1 MVSSGSA
8 AISPSTSLGDQ
19 KRPNPESCGSTA
31 ADEHCILVV
40 SVIYFGFIVR
50 GGGRHM
56 TFVESIRTCFSK
68 YVTWEGRAARSEY
81 WYFILFAV
89 LCYLVAAVID
99 NVLGTTFKIANPST
113 GVEQSVGYGY
123 AYVLVALGLLLPS
136 LSVLVRRLHDT
147 DRSGGDLVLVW
158 TNNLCHIMAHE
169 DRQHHRRSPLPH

>member
-1 MVSSGSA
+1 
-8 AISPSTSLGDQ
+8 
-19 KRPNPESCGSTA
+19 
-31 ADEHCILVV
+31 
-40 SVIYFGFIVR
+40 
-50 GGGRHM
+50 M

-68 YVTWEGRAARSEY
+68 YVTWQGRAARSEY

-89 LCYLVAAVID
+89 LCYLVATVID

-147 DRSGGDLVLVW
+147 DRSGWWYWIALIPLIGGILLLVW
-158 TNNLCHIMAHE
+158 LCSRGTDGINSYGA
-169 DRQHHRRSPLPH
+169 DPLSGDIAQVFS

>member
-1 MVSSGSA
+1 
-8 AISPSTSLGDQ
+8 
-19 KRPNPESCGSTA
+19 
-31 ADEHCILVV
+31 
-40 SVIYFGFIVR
+40 
-50 GGGRHM
+50 M

-68 YVTWEGRAARSEY
+68 YVTWQGRAARSEY

-89 LCYLVAAVID
+89 LCYLVATVID

-147 DRSGGDLVLVW
+147 DRSGWWYWIVLIPLIGALLVLVW
-158 TNNLCHIMAHE
+158 LCSRGTDGTNSYGA
-169 DRQHHRRSPLPH
+169 DPLGGDIAQVFS